1 MVITIITSIIF
12 VLSILIFT
20 VQFICLAELDRKNN
34 IVEFVIRLVNT
45 NSFIK
50 EIVLKIHPIVYFILF
65 EVSIIVLIINV
76 LN

>member
-20 VQFICLAELDRKNN
+20 VQFICLAELDRKNK